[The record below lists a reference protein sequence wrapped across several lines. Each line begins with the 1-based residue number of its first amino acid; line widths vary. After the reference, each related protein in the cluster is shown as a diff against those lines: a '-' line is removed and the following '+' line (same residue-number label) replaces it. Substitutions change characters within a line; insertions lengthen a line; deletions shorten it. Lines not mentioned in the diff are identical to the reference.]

1 MKILSPEF
9 EENGYIPKKFTC
21 EGKDVSPP
29 LEIKDIPEKAK
40 SLCLIVDDPDAP
52 AKVWVHWVLFN
63 IPIQEKIE
71 ENTHPGTQGIND
83 FNKNDYGGPCPPV
96 GTGVHR
102 YFFKLYALNIHL
114 SLKEGASKEQVE
126 KKMEG
131 HILESYELI
140 GLYEKK

>member
-1 MKILSPEF
+1 MKISSPAF
-9 EENGYIPKKFTC
+9 KENEYIPQKFTC
-21 EGKDVSPP
+21 DEQDISPL
-29 LEIKDIPEKAK
+29 LEIEEIPEKAK

-63 IPIQEKIE
+63 IPVQEKIE
-71 ENTHPGTQGIND
+71 ENTRHGTQGIND
-83 FNKNDYGGPCPPV
+83 FNKNDYGGPCPPP

-102 YFFKLYALNIHL
+102 YFFKLYALDEQL

-126 KKMEG
+126 KSMKG
-131 HILESYELI
+131 HILESCELI